1 MKKLLSIVDS
11 ISRWSGLIARWA
23 CAALVLVLC
32 FEVMMRYVF
41 DNPTIWAHELSMM
54 LGVFIACIG
63 WSYVHL
69 IHGHVRVDVLYSRMS
84 PRGKAIT
91 DIVATM
97 VFFFPLLIVLIYAS
111 IGMAWEAYI
120 FDEVLMASF
129 WYPPALP
136 VRLVVVLGLSTFLL
150 QGIAE
155 FVRDVGLVVKGGERC

>member
-84 PRGKAIT
+84 PRAKAIT

-155 FVRDVGLVVKGGERC
+155 FVRDVGLVVKGGER